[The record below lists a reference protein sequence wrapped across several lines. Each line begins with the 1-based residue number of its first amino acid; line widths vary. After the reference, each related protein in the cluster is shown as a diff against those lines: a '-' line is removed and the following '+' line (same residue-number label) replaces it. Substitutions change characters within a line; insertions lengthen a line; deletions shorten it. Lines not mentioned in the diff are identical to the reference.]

1 MERAYSESSRTKA
14 WPTAV
19 GNVAFT
25 TTPTIAHVLAV
36 DNDVGVQQMIAGYF
50 RDSDIR
56 VTTLADSRFLDH
68 ALARET
74 IDLLMLEL
82 SLPGQDGIQ
91 TVRRLRESLDVPI
104 LVLTD
109 RSHLADRVMA
119 LEAGADDYVT
129 KPFAPREL
137 LARIRALLRRAR
149 SRETW
154 ADGVAKVRA
163 YRFAGWEL
171 NVLLRRLTTPQ
182 GDTIVLTK
190 NGFNLLLAFLSAPQ
204 RILSRDQ
211 LLDFSRL
218 HRGEVYDRTI
228 DVQIYRLRRK
238 LQPYCGPTHLIQTE
252 RGGGYVFVAA
262 VERCTIKPGDT
273 LGVG

>member
-1 MERAYSESSRTKA
+1 MELAYSESSRTKA
-14 WPTAV
+14 RPTAV
-19 GNVAFT
+19 ANVAFT

-56 VTTLADSRFLDH
+56 VTTLGDGGSLDDV
-68 ALARET
+68 LARET

-109 RSHLADRVMA
+109 RSHLVDRVMA

-137 LARIRALLRRAR
+137 LARIRALLRRSR

-154 ADGVAKVRA
+154 GDAVAKVRA

-182 GDTIVLTK
+182 GDTVVITR

-238 LQPYCGPTHLIQTE
+238 LQPYCGSTQLIQTE
-252 RGGGYVFVAA
+252 RGGGYVFAAA
-262 VERCTIKPGDT
+262 VQRCTIKPEDP